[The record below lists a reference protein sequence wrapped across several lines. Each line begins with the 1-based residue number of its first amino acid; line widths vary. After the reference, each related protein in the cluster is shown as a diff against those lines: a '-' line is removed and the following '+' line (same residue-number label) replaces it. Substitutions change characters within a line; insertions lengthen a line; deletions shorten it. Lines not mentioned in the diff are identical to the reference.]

1 MLPCGRLLKHYYKL
15 EEYMKKTAGII
26 LAVAAVL
33 SAGLAGCKK
42 AQKADNSLEEL
53 KGRGVFVL
61 GLDDSFP
68 PLGFRDDDN
77 NIVGYDIDLAK
88 EVTERLGVELKVQP
102 IDWAAKEMELA
113 TGKIDCIWNGF
124 TITAERENSLAM
136 TKPYLNNAQIL
147 VVRKDSGISS
157 LSDVSGKIVGLQ
169 KGSSAQDAVDA
180 NKEFADSLKSL
191 VYYND
196 NITALND
203 LELGG
208 VDAVVMDSVVA
219 AYDISVSN
227 KPLVIADEVLA
238 DEAYGIGFRKAD
250 VKLRDE
256 VQRILEELEKDGTVE
271 SISQKWFGR
280 TISVIGK

>member
-1 MLPCGRLLKHYYKL
+1 MPPCGRFLRHYYKL

-33 SAGLAGCKK
+33 SAGLVGCKK

>member
-1 MLPCGRLLKHYYKL
+1 MPPCGRLLRHYYKL

-33 SAGLAGCKK
+33 SAGLVGCKK